1 MPDQV
6 ATIEKVF
13 LLQNCELF
21 STAGAEELLGL
32 ARITREEEFR
42 AGATVFSIGESANS
56 FYFVVR
62 GKVHLESRTKHIDEE
77 AIEHQ
82 TFGVLSVLAGGP
94 RSYKAVCEEDCLLL
108 RVDADDFYDYLSDEI
123 EVARGIL
130 QFLARQIPEKA
141 VI

>member
-1 MPDQV
+1 MPEQV

-21 STAGAEELLGL
+21 ADAKAEELLTL
-32 ARITREEEFR
+32 AHITREQEFG
-42 AGATVFSIGESANS
+42 AGETVFAAGESSNS

-62 GKVHLESRTKHIDEE
+62 GKVHLESRNKKIEE
-77 AIEHQ
+77 DAIEHQ
-82 TFGVLSVLAGGP
+82 TFGVLSVLAGTP
-94 RSYKAVCEEDCLLL
+94 RSYNAVCDEDTLLL

>member
-1 MPDQV
+1 MPEQV
-6 ATIEKVF
+6 ATIEIVF

-21 STAGAEELLGL
+21 SAAGAEELLTL
-32 ARITREEEFR
+32 AHVTREEEFHD
-42 AGATVFSIGESANS
+42 GDTVFAAGESPNA

-62 GKVHLESRTKHIDEE
+62 GKVHLESRSKHIDEE

-94 RSYKAVCEEDCLLL
+94 RAYKAVCEEDCLLL
-108 RVDADDFYDYLSDEI
+108 RVDADDFYDFLSDEM

-130 QFLARQIPEKA
+130 QFFARQIPEKA

>member
-1 MPDQV
+1 MSEQV

-21 STAGAEELLGL
+21 SDAMAEQLLAL
-32 ARITREEEFR
+32 ANIAKEEEH
-42 AGATVFSIGESANS
+42 AKGDVIFSTGESSNA

-62 GKVHLESRTKHIDEE
+62 GSVSLKGGMKNIEEE
-77 AIEHQ
+77 ASEHQ
-82 TFGVLSVLAGGP
+82 TFGVLSVLSGGP
-94 RSYKAVCEEDCLLL
+94 RSYSATAEEQTLLL
-108 RVDADDFYDYLSDEI
+108 RIDAEDFYDYLSDEI

-130 QFLARQIPEKA
+130 HFLARQLPEKA

>member
-1 MPDQV
+1 MAEQV

-21 STAGAEELLGL
+21 GAATAEELLSL
-32 ARITREEEFR
+32 ARITREEEFS
-42 AGATVFSIGESANS
+42 AGQTVFATGESSNS

-62 GKVHLESRTKHIDEE
+62 GKVHLESRTRHIEEE

-108 RVDADDFYDYLSDEI
+108 RIDADDFYDYLSDEI
-123 EVARGIL
+123 GVARGIL
-130 QFLARQIPEKA
+130 QFFARQIPEKA

>member
-1 MPDQV
+1 MAEQV

-21 STAGAEELLGL
+21 SNAMAEELLAL
-32 ARITREEEFR
+32 ANIAREEEHEK
-42 AGATVFSIGESANS
+42 GEIIFSIGESSNA

-62 GKVHLESRTKHIDEE
+62 GSVGLKSEIKNIDEE
-77 AIEHQ
+77 ASEHQ
-82 TFGVLSVLAGGP
+82 TFGVFSVLAGGP
-94 RSYKAVCEEDCLLL
+94 RTYTATANDQSLLL
-108 RVDADDFYDYLSDEI
+108 KIDADDFYDYLSDEI

-130 QFLARQIPEKA
+130 QFMARQLPEKA

>member
-1 MPDQV
+1 MPEQV

-21 STAGAEELLGL
+21 ANATAEELLAL
-32 ARITREEEFR
+32 ANIAKEEEYEK
-42 AGATVFSIGESANS
+42 GQTIFSAGESSSS

-62 GKVHLESRTKHIDEE
+62 GRVRLESNIKNIHEQ

-82 TFGVLSVLAGGP
+82 TIGVLSVLTAGP
-94 RSYKAVCEEDCLLL
+94 RSYSAIVEEDSLLL
-108 RVDADDFYDYLSDEI
+108 KIDVEDFYDYLSDEM
-123 EVARGIL
+123 EVGKGIL
-130 QFLARQIPEKA
+130 QFLARQLPEKA

>member
-1 MPDQV
+1 MPEQV

-21 STAGAEELLGL
+21 ANATAEELLAL
-32 ARITREEEFR
+32 ASITKEEEYR
-42 AGATVFSIGESANS
+42 KGDTVFSSGESSGS

-62 GKVHLESRTKHIDEE
+62 GRVRLQSRTKHIDEE

-94 RSYKAVCEEDCLLL
+94 RTYGAQCEEDSLLL
-108 RVDADDFYDYLSDEI
+108 RIDADDFYDYLSDEI
-123 EVARGIL
+123 EVAKGIL
-130 QFLARQIPEKA
+130 QFFARQIPEKA